1 MAGRYNVSYEDIN
14 ALAYPVLR
22 HRIKPSFQAVTDKLT
37 PDMLIRRLLTEV
49 GGKKPA
55 DPEPVT
61 EQPKKK
67 GFSGFRKG

>member
-22 HRIKPSFQAVTDKLT
+22 HRIKPSFRAVTEKIT
-37 PDMLIRRLLTEV
+37 TDMLIRRLLTEV
-49 GGKKPA
+49 SGKKQS

-61 EQPKKK
+61 EQPRKK
-67 GFSGFRKG
+67 GVLGFRKS